1 MNQLKMNQLKKIDPA
16 CLAFDIDGVVADIMT
31 LFIDI
36 ARTRFGI
43 DDIAYNDITRYN
55 LEECLSIDDEIIGM
69 VIDDILTG
77 NHAALLKPVSGAG
90 EVLSRINQQ
99 QSPILFVTA
108 RPSPGLLLSW
118 MEDELLLPAPCARIV
133 ATGSFE
139 AKADELKQRDISVF
153 VDDRLETCFD
163 LAQAGIT
170 PILFKQPWNREKH
183 PFMEVGSW
191 QELESLV
198 EFK

>member
-1 MNQLKMNQLKKIDPA
+1 MNQIEMNQLKQIDPA
-16 CLAFDIDGVVADIMT
+16 SLAFDIDGVVADIMT

-36 ARTRFGI
+36 ARIRFDI
-43 DDIAYNDITRYN
+43 DHIGYNDVTRYN
-55 LEECLSIDDEIIGM
+55 LEECLDIDPNIINM

-77 NHAALLKPVSGAG
+77 NYAVSLKPVLGAG
-90 EVLSRINQQ
+90 EVLTRINQQ
-99 QSPILFVTA
+99 QSPVLFVTA
-108 RPSPGLLLSW
+108 RPSQGSLLSW
-118 MEDELLLPAPCARIV
+118 MEETLLLPAACAKII

-191 QELESLV
+191 QELESLI